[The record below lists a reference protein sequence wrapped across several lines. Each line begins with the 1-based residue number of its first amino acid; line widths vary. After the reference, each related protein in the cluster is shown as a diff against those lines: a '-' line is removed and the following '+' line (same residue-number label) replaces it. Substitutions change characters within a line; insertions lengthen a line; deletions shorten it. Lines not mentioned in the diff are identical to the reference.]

1 MNGLGLPKADP
12 NMDCKKIL
20 DNIQKAVYPV
30 LKPYGFKKH
39 GRTFHRFVS
48 GDISQVIN
56 FQLGQA
62 HMGQTHLLFVNV
74 GIRVPECVLR
84 SFDPEPN
91 PKKYYHEYECNIRSR
106 LGTVEG
112 KKVSCYSFF
121 MYLDMVEADIIRQ
134 IRDYVLPAFEELS
147 SREAILEKRRA
158 YPNMDTLHSHLILL
172 EEAMIYGRWGQLDK
186 AVETLNLYYHQF
198 TTGQLAQK
206 DPGTIRRHAAII
218 RELAEKLNI
227 ELTDIGADQ

>member
-1 MNGLGLPKADP
+1 MSGLGLPKADP

-62 HMGQTHLLFVNV
+62 HMGQTHLLYVNV
-74 GIRVPECVLR
+74 GIRVPECMLR
-84 SFDPEPN
+84 SFEPEAEL
-91 PKKYYHEYECNIRSR
+91 KKYYHEYDCNIRSR

-112 KKVSCYSFF
+112 KKESCYSFF

-134 IRDYVLPAFEELS
+134 IRDVVLPAFEELN

-158 YPNMDTLHSHLILL
+158 YPNMDVFNRQLILL
-172 EEAMIYGRWGQLDK
+172 EESMIYGRWGQIEK
-186 AVETLNLYYHQF
+186 ASELFNQHYADAMASGKQH
-198 TTGQLAQK
+198 
-206 DPGTIRRHAAII
+206 II
-218 RELAEKLNI
+218 NGHCRCLRELAQKLNI
-227 ELTDIGADQ
+227 ELLD